1 MPTGCEPTDAVTLAK
16 LVRDYG
22 PAVPWALVAWGWFLS
37 NKHANHRELRKET
50 RSELD
55 RLLSSIRE
63 LADYN
68 RAYGIAEPGSTDEV
82 STALAIKVGFN
93 RVSASLERLLARLDD
108 PASEVEKRFTK
119 FYENVTGGDFES
131 SSRQIRPANNPS
143 FIATSAIAEKL
154 IDAIEKA
161 YLRRFS

>member
-1 MPTGCEPTDAVTLAK
+1 MPTGCAPTDAVTVAK

-22 PAVPWALVAWGWFLS
+22 PAVPWVLVVWGWLLS

-55 RLLSSIRE
+55 RLISSIRE
-63 LADYN
+63 LAGYN
-68 RAYGIAEPGSTDEV
+68 RAYGTAEMGSTDEA
-82 STALAIKVGFN
+82 SAALAIKVGFN
-93 RVSASLERLLARLDD
+93 RVSASLERLSARLDD
-108 PASEVEKRFTK
+108 PVGAVDKRFAK
-119 FYENVTGGDFES
+119 VYENVTGGDFES
-131 SSRQIRPANNPS
+131 SSRQVRTANDPS

-161 YLRRFS
+161 YWRRFS